1 MQYFINTSIASTVKL
16 KTFCCIFVIVDS
28 TLYTNIYSSL
38 SESESSLSGEE
49 SASEESGEDDSDWEE
64 GSQGTSD
71 SEEETG
77 KEEDIAGMDEV
88 LNVDF
93 SQITKF

>member
-1 MQYFINTSIASTVKL
+1 MHIYM
-16 KTFCCIFVIVDS
+16 FCTCLVVEKHSSRGS

-64 GSQGTSD
+64 GSRGSQGTSD
-71 SEEETG
+71 SEDETA
-77 KEEDIAGMDEV
+77 KEEDTEV
-88 LNVDF
+88 TGRN
-93 SQITKF
+93 